1 MKNFNYDRDDLIVA
15 LATPWAESAL
25 AIIRTSG
32 VGSIEK
38 TSQIFSNSQILLSA
52 DHNSM
57 NYGFILDPENGEKLD
72 EVMVAVF
79 RAPNGYTGQDSTE
92 IYCHGSLPG
101 IKRIIEAF
109 KSIEFRDASPG
120 EFTFRAFASGK
131 MDLTRAEAVQDIVSA
146 KSKEAQS
153 LALNRLSGSIED
165 RINSIKK
172 LVLNTISAIE
182 IQLDYPEDEGGLA
195 HVPVENI
202 LKAEEMIKTLLATY
216 STGRIYKEGVKV
228 VLAGKTNAG
237 KSSLFNLFLK
247 EDRSI
252 VSEVHGTTRDYL
264 ESWISLAGIPVRI
277 YDTAGIRH
285 ATDSIEIEG
294 IKRTQNIVDNADIV
308 IYLVDGTKGLQADET
323 AQFNELKKQDNF
335 IALWSKID
343 LEGVEPAVGFLGISA
358 ENHEGFSEL
367 ETLIRDKIFKG
378 SYVQSNDAVI
388 DSERQYD
395 LLKKTLE
402 ELTLF
407 RNGMASGTPLDLV
420 AQDIK
425 EALDCLGEITG
436 EVTTA
441 DILENMFSQ
450 FCVGK

>member
-1 MKNFNYDRDDLIVA
+1 MKNFNYDPDDLIVA

-32 VGSIEK
+32 SGSIEK
-38 TSQIFSNSQILLSA
+38 TAELFSNGKKLLNS
-52 DHNSM
+52 DHNQM
-57 NYGFILDPENGEKLD
+57 NYGFILDPLTKEKLD
-72 EVMVAVF
+72 EVMVATF

-101 IKRIIEAF
+101 IKRIIDAF
-109 KSIEFRDASPG
+109 KNIGFRNASPG
-120 EFTFRAFASGK
+120 EYTFRAFASGK

-153 LALNRLSGSIED
+153 LALNRLSGNIED
-165 RINSIKK
+165 KINQIKS

-195 HVPVENI
+195 HVPIHDI
-202 LKAEEMIKTLLATY
+202 LTAEKSIEKLLATY
-216 STGRIYKEGVKV
+216 SAGRIYKEGVKV

-237 KSSLFNLFLK
+237 KSSLFNLFLR

-264 ESWISLAGIPVRI
+264 ESWISLGGIPVKI
-277 YDTAGIRH
+277 YDTAGIRN
-285 ATDSIEIEG
+285 ATDSVEIEG
-294 IKRTQNIVDNADIV
+294 IKRTQNIVENADII
-308 IYLVDGTKGLQADET
+308 IYLVDGSEGLQDDEKE
-323 AQFNELKKQDNF
+323 QFNKLKVKENF

-343 LEGVEPAVGFLGISA
+343 NPGVIAPEGFLGISTI
-358 ENHEGFSEL
+358 NHEGFTEL
-367 ETLIRDKIFKG
+367 EELIKEKIFKG
-378 SYVQSNDAVI
+378 NYVQTDDAVI
-388 DSERQYD
+388 DSERQKD
-395 LLKKTLE
+395 LLEKCLS
-402 ELTLF
+402 ELKLF
-407 RNGMASGTPLDLV
+407 RDGMASGTPLDLV

>member
-1 MKNFNYDRDDLIVA
+1 MKNFNYDTDDLIVA

-32 VGSIEK
+32 AGSIEATAK
-38 TSQIFSNSQILLSA
+38 IFSNSNILLNSK
-52 DHNSM
+52 HNSM
-57 NYGFILDPENGEKLD
+57 NYGFIVDPETGERLD
-72 EVMVAVF
+72 EVMAAVF

-101 IKRIIEAF
+101 IKRIIDAF
-109 KSIEFRDASPG
+109 KHVGFRDASPG

-153 LALNRLSGSIED
+153 LALNRLSGSIESK
-165 RINSIKK
+165 INSVKK
-172 LVLNTISAIE
+172 LILNTISAIE

-195 HVPVENI
+195 YVPVEDVI
-202 LKAEEMIKTLLATY
+202 KAEDIIERLLSTY
-216 STGRIYKEGVKV
+216 RAGRVYKEGVKV

-237 KSSLFNLFLK
+237 KSSLFNLFLR

-264 ESWISLAGIPVRI
+264 ESWISLGGIPIRI
-277 YDTAGIRH
+277 YDTAGIRV
-285 ATDSIEIEG
+285 ATDSVEIEG
-294 IKRTQNIVDNADIV
+294 IKRTQSIVDNADVV
-308 IYLVDGTKGLQADET
+308 IYLVDGAKGMADDEVEG
-323 AQFNELKKQDNF
+323 FKRLKARENF
-335 IALWSKID
+335 IPLWSKID
-343 LEGVEPAVGFLGISA
+343 IDGIIPPDGFLGISTI
-358 ENHEGFSEL
+358 NHDGFSAL
-367 ETLIRDKIFKG
+367 EGLIKDKIFQG
-378 SYVQSNDAVI
+378 HYIQSDDAVI
-388 DSERQYD
+388 DSQRQKD
-395 LLKKTLE
+395 LLEKCLS
-402 ELTLF
+402 ELKLF
-407 RNGMASGTPLDLV
+407 REGMASGVALDLV

-436 EVTTA
+436 EVTTT

>member
-1 MKNFNYDRDDLIVA
+1 MKNFNYDPDDLIVA

-32 VGSIEK
+32 TGSIEK
-38 TSQIFSNSQILLSA
+38 TAKLFSCSKNLIKA
-52 DHNSM
+52 IHNSM
-57 NYGFILDPENGEKLD
+57 NYGFIVDPTTNEQLD

-101 IKRIIEAF
+101 IKKIIEAF
-109 KSIEFRDASPG
+109 KSIGFRNASPG

-131 MDLTRAEAVQDIVSA
+131 MDLTRAEAVQDIVSS
-146 KSKEAQS
+146 KSTEAQA
-153 LALNRLSGSIED
+153 LALNRLSGIIEK
-165 RINSIKK
+165 RINEIKS

-195 HVPVENI
+195 HVPTADIIEAEN
-202 LKAEEMIKTLLATY
+202 MIEKLLGTY
-216 STGRIYKEGVKV
+216 NAGRVYKEGVKV

-237 KSSLFNLFLK
+237 KSSLFNLFLR

-264 ESWISLAGIPVRI
+264 ESWISIGGIPVRI
-277 YDTAGIRH
+277 YDTAGIRE
-285 ATDSIEIEG
+285 ASNSVEIEG
-294 IKRTQNIVDNADIV
+294 IKRTKNIIDNADIV
-308 IYLVDGTKGLQADET
+308 LYLVDGSKGLQPEEEE
-323 AQFNELKKQDNF
+323 QFNSLKQLNNF
-335 IALWSKID
+335 IPLWNKVDI
-343 LEGVEPAVGFLGISA
+343 EGINPPKDFLGISTVDQL
-358 ENHEGFSEL
+358 GFSEL
-367 ETLIRDKIFKG
+367 EDLIKEKIFQG
-378 SYVQSNDAVI
+378 NYVQSNDAVI
-388 DSERQYD
+388 DSERQKW
-395 LLKKTLE
+395 LLEKCLE
-402 ELTLF
+402 ELRLF
-407 RNGMASGTPLDLV
+407 RTGMEQEVPLDLV

-436 EVTTA
+436 EITST
-441 DILENMFSQ
+441 DILQNMFSK

>member
-1 MKNFNYDRDDLIVA
+1 MKNFNYDTDDLIVA

-32 VGSIEK
+32 SGSIEETAK
-38 TSQIFSNSQILLSA
+38 IFSNSDTLVKSE
-52 DHNSM
+52 HNSM
-57 NYGFILDPENGEKLD
+57 NYGFILDPVSNERLD

-79 RAPNGYTGQDSTE
+79 RAPNGYTGQNSTE

-101 IKRIIEAF
+101 IKKIIDAF
-109 KSIEFRDASPG
+109 KSIGFRNASPG

-153 LALNRLSGSIED
+153 LALNRLSGGIED
-165 RINSIKK
+165 RINSVKK
-172 LVLNTISAIE
+172 LILNTVSAIE

-195 HVPVENI
+195 HVPVQDVIE
-202 LKAEEMIKTLLATY
+202 AESIIKKLLSTY
-216 STGRIYKEGVKV
+216 NAGRVYKEGVKV

-237 KSSLFNLFLK
+237 KSSLFNLFLR

-264 ESWISLAGIPVRI
+264 ESWISLGGIPI
-277 YDTAGIRH
+277 KIFDTAGIRH

-308 IYLVDGTKGLQADET
+308 IYLVDGSKGLMADE
-323 AQFNELKKQDNF
+323 QEQYNKLKADDNF
-335 IALWSKID
+335 IPLWSKID
-343 LEGVEPAVGFLGISA
+343 IDGIVAPEEFLGISTIS
-358 ENHEGFSEL
+358 HDGFAEL
-367 ETLIRDKIFKG
+367 EEQIKEKIFKG
-378 SYVQSNDAVI
+378 NYIQSDDAVI
-388 DSERQYD
+388 DSARQKE
-395 LLKKTLE
+395 LLEKCIK

-407 RNGMASGTPLDLV
+407 REGMVSGVALDLV

-436 EVTTA
+436 EITTA